1 MKLRAVGC
9 LVLTATATATLL
21 ISPAIKA
28 QPQQPQDPQA
38 LSHLQALSHPQQ
50 CERTAYYHIY
60 LSGIRT
66 GYMDRTESW
75 EGTNAT
81 ITSRSKASI
90 LGIGTQYDQQATL
103 IWSEESDSWLTTSFH
118 QVVSGFKSRDMK
130 VSFSD
135 DGSETRVDLDG
146 EITEYQNNGEP
157 LRDVDT
163 LSVQIR
169 QYVLDGDRSFALT
182 RQATDGPEPY
192 DYEVQDLTTIKV
204 DKWGEI
210 EVIPV
215 KQTGAERVT
224 FWYAPSLGYQ
234 LVKARYHGFLLR
246 GGAELQQYE
255 SSCAD
260 FTVKEEE

>member
-1 MKLRAVGC
+1 MMKLRAVGC
-9 LVLTATATATLL
+9 LVLTATATATATLL

-28 QPQQPQDPQA
+28 QPQQPQDP
-38 LSHLQALSHPQQ
+38 SHSQALSHPQQ
-50 CERTAYYHIY
+50 CERTAYYQIY
-60 LSGIRT
+60 LNGIRT
-66 GYMDRTESW
+66 GYMHRTESW

-81 ITSRSKASI
+81 ITSQSKASI
-90 LGIGTQYDQQATL
+90 LGVGTQYDQQATL
-103 IWSEESDSWLTTSFH
+103 TWSEESDSWLTTSFH

-135 DGSETRVDLDG
+135 DGNETRVDLDG
-146 EITEYQNNGEP
+146 EITEYQNDGEP

-169 QYVLDGDRSFALT
+169 QYLLDGCRSFSLT

-192 DYEVQDLTTIKV
+192 DYEVQELTTIKV

-210 EVIPV
+210 AVIPV

-260 FTVKEEE
+260 FTVK

>member
-9 LVLTATATATLL
+9 LVLTATVTLL

-38 LSHLQALSHPQQ
+38 LSHPQQ
-50 CERTAYYHIY
+50 CERTAYYYIY

-66 GYMDRTESW
+66 GYMHRTESW

-81 ITSRSKASI
+81 IISQSKASI

-103 IWSEESDSWLTTSFH
+103 TWSEESDRWLTTSFH

-169 QYVLDGDRSFALT
+169 QYVLDGDRSFSLT

-192 DYEVQDLTTIKV
+192 DYEVQDLTTIKI

-260 FTVKEEE
+260 FTVKDEE

>member
-1 MKLRAVGC
+1 MMKLRAVGC
-9 LVLTATATATLL
+9 LVLTATAMLL
-21 ISPAIKA
+21 ISPTIKA
-28 QPQQPQDPQA
+28 QPQQSQDPQA
-38 LSHLQALSHPQQ
+38 LLHPQQ

-66 GYMDRTESW
+66 GYMHRTESW

-81 ITSRSKASI
+81 ITSQSTASI

-103 IWSEESDSWLTTSFH
+103 TWSEESASWLTTSFH

-169 QYVLDGDRSFALT
+169 QYVLDGDISFSLT

-192 DYEVQDLTTIKV
+192 DYEVQELTTIKV

-234 LVKARYHGFLLR
+234 LVKARYHGFLLQ
-246 GGAELQQYE
+246 GGAELQRYE

-260 FTVKEEE
+260 FTVKEKE

>member
-1 MKLRAVGC
+1 MIKLRAVGC
-9 LVLTATATATLL
+9 LVLTATLL
-21 ISPAIKA
+21 ISPNMKA
-28 QPQQPQDPQA
+28 QPQQPQDPSHPQA
-38 LSHLQALSHPQQ
+38 LSHHQQ
-50 CERTAYYHIY
+50 CERTAYYQIY

-66 GYMDRTESW
+66 GYMHRTESW

-81 ITSRSKASI
+81 ITSQSKASI

-103 IWSEESDSWLTTSFH
+103 TWSEESASWLTTSFH

-146 EITEYQNNGEP
+146 EVTEYQNNGEP

-169 QYVLDGDRSFALT
+169 QYVLDGSKSFSLT

-192 DYEVQDLTTIKV
+192 NYEVQNLTTIKV

-210 EVIPV
+210 DVIPV

-224 FWYAPSLGYQ
+224 FWFAPSLDYQ

-246 GGAELQQYE
+246 GGAELQKYE
-255 SSCAD
+255 SRCAD
-260 FTVKEEE
+260 LR